1 MVILSF
7 LIGLGVFY
15 ILNPD
20 LRLAFISGVLST
32 VFHLITKPNWR
43 SAIKLLTS
51 LFLSYPK
58 ALLESFMIFF
68 RHGETFEIEEI
79 NEDEI
84 VEKTLSV
91 TLTPLSVV
99 FLSERDRIHIHR
111 VVRKS

>member
-1 MVILSF
+1 MAALSF
-7 LIGLGVFY
+7 LVGLGVFY

-20 LRLAFISGVLST
+20 LKLALISGMLSM
-32 VFHLITKPNWR
+32 VFHMITKPNWKN
-43 SAIKLLTS
+43 ALKLLTS

-58 ALLESFMIFF
+58 ALLESFVIFF

-79 NEDEI
+79 SEGEI